1 MTRTPFRLPARL
13 AGLLL
18 LPWLSAC
25 GMFGG
30 DNQVARHDPTPG
42 DSLPQAVP
50 LDAENSR
57 DLYLGIVDKLRQGGK
72 SRAALAYLDD
82 YDNRHPG
89 DARAK
94 VLRGDAFLDI
104 QDYARAEGIYR
115 EMLEGDQAAAAY
127 DGLGRVAAGRSDWAK
142 ARAYFH
148 EAVRREPINVK
159 YLNDLGFAEMR
170 IASYDEA
177 LFTLRQAT
185 ELAPE
190 NAQVRNNLILCLDI
204 AGQGDAAKSMLGRIA
219 DAKER
224 RAVEQMVKTARTQ
237 LRGPTSAGTG
247 TTPGTAAPRR
257 LAQAS
262 ETQP

>member
-1 MTRTPFRLPARL
+1 MRVFLSL
-13 AGLLL
+13 AVLALVPG
-18 LPWLSAC
+18 LSAC
-25 GMFGG
+25 SSLFG
-30 DNQVARHDPTPG
+30 DDTPRRPPSPADQV
-42 DSLPQAVP
+42 PQAAA

-89 DARAK
+89 DARAQ
-94 VLRGDAFLDI
+94 VLRADSFLDI
-104 QDYARAEGIYR
+104 QDYDRAEAIYR
-115 EMLEGDQAAAAY
+115 ELLNGDQSAAAY
-127 DGLGRVAAGRSDWAK
+127 DGLGRVAAGRGDWAK
-142 ARAYFH
+142 ARAQFH

-177 LFTLRQAT
+177 LFTLRQAS
-185 ELAPE
+185 ELAPT
-190 NAQVRNNLILCLDI
+190 NAQVRNNLILCLDV
-204 AGQGDAAKSMLGRIA
+204 AGQADQSKAMIARIA
-219 DAKER
+219 DTKER
-224 RAVEQMVKTARTQ
+224 RAVEQMVRSARAQVRTPTTA
-237 LRGPTSAGTG
+237 GASPTT
-247 TTPGTAAPRR
+247 APRR

>member
-1 MTRTPFRLPARL
+1 MMRTSSRL
-13 AGLLL
+13 AVLVV

-25 GMFGG
+25 SSLFG
-30 DNQVARHDPTPG
+30 DSQTARRAPSPG
-42 DSLPQAVP
+42 DQLPQAAP

-89 DARAK
+89 DVRAQ

-104 QDYARAEGIYR
+104 QDYARAEATYR
-115 EMLEGDQAAAAY
+115 ELVNGDQAAAAY
-127 DGLGRVAAGRSDWAK
+127 DGLGRVAAGRGDWAK
-142 ARAYFH
+142 ARAQFH

-190 NAQVRNNLILCLDI
+190 NAQVRNNLILCLDVS
-204 AGQGDAAKSMLGRIA
+204 GQGDAAKAMLGRIA
-219 DAKER
+219 STQER
-224 RAVEQMVKTARTQ
+224 RAVEQMLKTARTQ
-237 LRGPTSAGTG
+237 IRGPTSAGTG
-247 TTPGTAAPRR
+247 TATPRR

-262 ETQP
+262 ENQP

>member
-1 MTRTPFRLPARL
+1 MRTRSALALIALLPA
-13 AGLLL
+13 
-18 LPWLSAC
+18 LSAC
-25 GMFGG
+25 GLFGG
-30 DNQVARHDPTPG
+30 DTPRRDPSPA
-42 DSLPQAVP
+42 DQLPQAAALTP
-50 LDAENSR
+50 ENSR

-89 DARAK
+89 DARAQ
-94 VLRGDAFLDI
+94 VLRADAFLDI
-104 QDYARAEGIYR
+104 QDYDRAEGVYR
-115 EMLEGDQAAAAY
+115 ELVNGDQAAAAY
-127 DGLGRVAAGRSDWAK
+127 DGLGRVAAGRGDWAK
-142 ARAYFH
+142 ARAQFH

-185 ELAPE
+185 ELAPD

-204 AGQGDAAKSMLGRIA
+204 AGQADASKAMIGRIA

-237 LRGPTSAGTG
+237 IRTPTTAGAS
-247 TTPGTAAPRR
+247 PSAAPRR
-257 LAQAS
+257 LAQAP
-262 ETQP
+262 ENQP

>member
-1 MTRTPFRLPARL
+1 MPIRMRFL
-13 AGLLL
+13 ALIL

-25 GMFGG
+25 SSLFGG
-30 DNQVARHDPTPG
+30 DGAPRHDPSPA
-42 DSLPQAVP
+42 DQMPQAAA
-50 LDAENSR
+50 LDADNSR

-89 DARAK
+89 DVRSQTLRA
-94 VLRGDAFLDI
+94 DSFLDI
-104 QDYARAEGIYR
+104 QDYARAEAIYR
-115 EMLEGDQAAAAY
+115 QLVDGDQAAAAY
-127 DGLGRVAAGRSDWAK
+127 DGLGRVAAGRGDWAK
-142 ARAYFH
+142 ARAQFH

-185 ELAPE
+185 ELAPD
-190 NAQVRNNLILCLDI
+190 NAMVRNNLILCLDV
-204 AGQGDAAKSMLGRIA
+204 AGQGDTAKAMLGRIA
-219 DAKER
+219 SAQER
-224 RAVEQMVKTARTQ
+224 RAVEQMLKTARSQMGGAT
-237 LRGPTSAGTG
+237 AGTA
-247 TTPGTAAPRR
+247 PTAAPRR

>member
-1 MTRTPFRLPARL
+1 MTRIPSRL
-13 AGLLL
+13 AVLIV

-25 GMFGG
+25 GVFGG
-30 DNQVARHDPTPG
+30 DSQTAHREPSPADT
-42 DSLPQAVP
+42 LPQAAP

-89 DARAK
+89 DARAQ

-104 QDYARAEGIYR
+104 QDYTRAEAIYR
-115 EMLEGDQAAAAY
+115 ELVNGDQAAAAY
-127 DGLGRVAAGRSDWAK
+127 DGLGRVAAGRGDWAK
-142 ARAYFH
+142 ARAQFH

-190 NAQVRNNLILCLDI
+190 NAQVRNNLILCLDV
-204 AGQGDAAKSMLGRIA
+204 AGQGDAAKAMLRRITNA
-219 DAKER
+219 PER
-224 RAVEQMVKTARTQ
+224 RAVEQMVKTARSQ
-237 LRGPTSAGTG
+237 MRGPTSAGT
-247 TTPGTAAPRR
+247 GTAAPRR

-262 ETQP
+262 ENQP